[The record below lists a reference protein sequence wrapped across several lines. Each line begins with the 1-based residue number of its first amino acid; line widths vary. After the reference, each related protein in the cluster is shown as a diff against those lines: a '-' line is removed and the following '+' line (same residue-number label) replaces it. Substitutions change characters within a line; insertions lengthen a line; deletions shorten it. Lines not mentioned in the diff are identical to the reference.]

1 LAFSVGAAIASEY
14 HDIAWVPPLAYG
26 IATLVALSRIN
37 DNDHWASD
45 VFFGSAV
52 GFFTAK
58 AIVAL
63 HKKKANIAII
73 PVTDGQIKAL
83 AISFKF

>member
-1 LAFSVGAAIASEY
+1 M
-14 HDIAWVPPLAYG
+14 AYG
-26 IATLVALSRIN
+26 IATLTALSRVN

-45 VFFGSAV
+45 VFLGSAI

-63 HKKKANIAII
+63 HKKNGNISVM
-73 PVTDGQIKAL
+73 PVIDGQLRAV